1 MQGAFFRKAD
11 GMSRRI
17 RIVLG
22 IVILAISL
30 SLLIW
35 GFAPTRKEI
44 RVQPIAPSELQ
55 LPTPSSFLTPLAIA
69 L

>member
-1 MQGAFFRKAD
+1 
-11 GMSRRI
+11 MSRRI
-17 RIVLG
+17 RTLLG
-22 IVILAISL
+22 IIILAISL

-55 LPTPSSFLTPLAIA
+55 LPTPSSLQFEADSPFSASLMPVEMGL
-69 L
+69 